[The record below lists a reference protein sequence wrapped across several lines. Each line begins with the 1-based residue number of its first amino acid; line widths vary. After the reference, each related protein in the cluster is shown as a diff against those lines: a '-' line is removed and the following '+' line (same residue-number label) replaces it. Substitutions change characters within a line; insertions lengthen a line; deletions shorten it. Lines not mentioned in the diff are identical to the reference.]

1 MASPYLS
8 PLLVLRSLRALHC
21 WCFCLRFGLDLEPPT
36 VCGIESRNEVLTV
49 STANFHVAIMKKKK
63 EITRD
68 YYWRGRRV
76 KSGPLEPKKHSH
88 LGNFYTRVTSKTEL
102 IQLRGLLLSL
112 CPDMSYSCPCASS
125 QRLTPT
131 TQIVWAACLIEKSM
145 CSSHFASHSD
155 VGCPSSWPPSAS
167 FCPPLLTPLHRH
179 LKCCRALT

>member
-1 MASPYLS
+1 M
-8 PLLVLRSLRALHC
+8 LRCLRAPTSGV
-21 WCFCLRFGLDLEPPT
+21 FCLRFGLDLEPPT
-36 VCGIESRNEVLTV
+36 VCGLESRNEVLTV
-49 STANFHVAIMKKKK
+49 STANFHVAFRPSSSPEKKK

-76 KSGPLEPKKHSH
+76 KSGPLDPKKHFH
-88 LGNFYTRVTSKTEL
+88 LGNFCTRVHQKLKL
-102 IQLRGLLLSL
+102 IQLRVLLFFPF

>member
-1 MASPYLS
+1 M
-8 PLLVLRSLRALHC
+8 
-21 WCFCLRFGLDLEPPT
+21 
-36 VCGIESRNEVLTV
+36 LTV

-63 EITRD
+63 GNNKGLLLEGEAREI
-68 YYWRGRRV
+68 WAPG
-76 KSGPLEPKKHSH
+76 PKKHFH

-112 CPDMSYSCPCASS
+112 CPGMSYSCPCASS